1 MHMKISFA
9 NWRPFCLCISVLTY
23 LPTRLDNIVDIE
35 MYADSSPFNNMAS
48 LPRRQNSW
56 PKVHISY
63 IQTLISRVAVRVTTK
78 WRKQQYWT
86 EFSPPLLNF
95 TRLHFTSSV
104 FYASMLHEC
113 SCHFDKKNVSCSR
126 KMTCHIW
133 NLFIARQLLIIHEQR
148 VCTDSLSGAKE
159 EPQTNPSPFSNLL
172 LTRSS
177 KAMWLLHA

>member
-113 SCHFDKKNVSCSR
+113 SCHFDKKKRVVFPENDMSYLEFVYR
-126 KMTCHIW
+126 KTTTYYSWTAGVHW
-133 NLFIARQLLIIHEQR
+133 L
-148 VCTDSLSGAKE
+148 VVG
-159 EPQTNPSPFSNLL
+159 
-172 LTRSS
+172 S
-177 KAMWLLHA
+177 KGRTPN